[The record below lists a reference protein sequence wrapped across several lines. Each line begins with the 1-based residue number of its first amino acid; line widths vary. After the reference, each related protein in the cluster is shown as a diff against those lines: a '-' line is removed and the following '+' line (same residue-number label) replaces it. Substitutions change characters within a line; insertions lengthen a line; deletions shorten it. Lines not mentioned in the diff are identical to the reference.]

1 MLIDLKDKL
10 DKLNIPPKGPGEVLD
25 WDVEPNKQSVHSW
38 GIESCGLMLGLKM
51 KDMLWAGTEAHAYDI
66 QMLPNKEMR
75 WKSES

>member
-1 MLIDLKDKL
+1 
-10 DKLNIPPKGPGEVLD
+10 
-25 WDVEPNKQSVHSW
+25 
-38 GIESCGLMLGLKM
+38 M